1 MDNTPIPLV
10 DKRYFCVF
18 NAVRGGFVHHAQL
31 MHIHTPEEKRALQ
44 VRLRKIAGQ
53 VAAIERMVEE
63 DRDCPDVL
71 TQVVSV
77 RKALK
82 SFAEVVI
89 HQHTHECIAHAADPK
104 EGQRKLRELLTVL
117 ERYVE

>member
-1 MDNTPIPLV
+1 MPMPKPT
-10 DKRYFCVF
+10 
-18 NAVRGGFVHHAQL
+18 
-31 MHIHTPEEKRALQ
+31 HIHPPDEKRALQ
-44 VRLRKIAGQ
+44 IRLRKIAGQ
-53 VAAIERMVEE
+53 IVAIERMVGE

-71 TQVVSV
+71 TQVVSA

-89 HQHTHECIAHAADPK
+89 HQHTKECIEHAADPK
-104 EGQRKLRELLTVL
+104 ESQRKLRELLTVL

>member
-1 MDNTPIPLV
+1 V
-10 DKRYFCVF
+10 
-18 NAVRGGFVHHAQL
+18 
-31 MHIHTPEEKRALQ
+31 
-44 VRLRKIAGQ
+44 AGQ
-53 VAAIERMVEE
+53 IAAIEQMVED

-71 TQVVSV
+71 MQVVSA

-89 HQHTHECIAHAADPK
+89 HQHTKDCIEHAADPK

>member
-1 MDNTPIPLV
+1 MP
-10 DKRYFCVF
+10 K
-18 NAVRGGFVHHAQL
+18 H
-31 MHIHTPEEKRALQ
+31 MHIHPPAEKRALQ
-44 VRLRKIAGQ
+44 LRLRKIAGQ
-53 VAAIERMVEE
+53 IAAVERMVEE
-63 DRDCPDVL
+63 DHDCPDVL
-71 TQVVSV
+71 NQVVSV

-89 HQHTHECIAHAADPK
+89 HQHTHECIEHASDSK

>member
-1 MDNTPIPLV
+1 MSTHTH
-10 DKRYFCVF
+10 
-18 NAVRGGFVHHAQL
+18 VH
-31 MHIHTPEEKRALQ
+31 PPDEKRALL

-53 VAAIERMVEE
+53 IAAIERMVEE

-71 TQVVSV
+71 TQVVSA

-89 HQHTHECIAHAADPK
+89 HQHTHECIEHASDSK

>member
-1 MDNTPIPLV
+1 MASSF
-10 DKRYFCVF
+10 KHSH
-18 NAVRGGFVHHAQL
+18 GSH
-31 MHIHTPEEKRALQ
+31 EKRPLEL
-44 VRLRKIAGQ
+44 RLRKIIGQ
-53 VAAIERMVEE
+53 LQSVERMVEQ
-63 DRDCPDVL
+63 DRDCTEVL
-71 TQVVSV
+71 TQIVSA

-89 HQHTHECIAHAADPK
+89 HQHVCHCIGGASDPK

>member
-1 MDNTPIPLV
+1 MAHSHSHSP
-10 DKRYFCVF
+10 
-18 NAVRGGFVHHAQL
+18 G
-31 MHIHTPEEKRALQ
+31 EKKALQ
-44 VRLRKIAGQ
+44 VRLRKIIGQ
-53 VAAIERMVEE
+53 LHSVEKMIEQE
-63 DRDCPDVL
+63 RDCTEVL
-71 TQVVSV
+71 TQIVSA

-89 HQHTHECIAHAADPK
+89 HRHVHQCIGEASNPK